1 MIWTVFQSSDLH
13 ISKSP
18 NLLARKSFLFVN
30 MYVIALHLI
39 QSALITDSGLCLSR
53 LLWERSALYWDLL
66 LALSLRAA
74 ACRDCRGLLP
84 LLRNA
89 VCVLLV
95 QPLGGLRVQPAGNC
109 STEVTVNKSPALTS
123 VSCTCFQIRGLVSR
137 SNASGFYS
145 LPLIF
150 QSETSDLVHP
160 AQDPKIC
167 LQSLVSVIFCS
178 SELLFWL
185 FTKVICIIHC

>member
-1 MIWTVFQSSDLH
+1 MSLLC
-13 ISKSP
+13 ISF
-18 NLLARKSFLFVN
+18 RV
-30 MYVIALHLI
+30 H
-39 QSALITDSGLCLSR
+39 
-53 LLWERSALYWDLL
+53 LL
-66 LALSLRAA
+66 LTQDCVLVDCCGKGQHCTGICFWALSLGAA

-95 QPLGGLRVQPAGNC
+95 QTLGGLRVQPAGNC

-123 VSCTCFQIRGLVSR
+123 VSCNCFQIRGLVSR
-137 SNASGFYS
+137 SNTSGFYS

-178 SELLFWL
+178 SELLFWR